1 MRSIISRRFDQ
12 KDLTI
17 KVVVTCKKYHT
28 EKIMNVDFDS
38 ITLCL
43 RCYCQTIL
51 LATKKSKLIIYF
63 KINLNLSVTDKLIA
77 TCITTYSQF
86 SFKKVLSAKLKCFN
100 DEGDF
105 SDDGWKHSYEFAVVI
120 INFDIARNENVMDPL

>member
-1 MRSIISRRFDQ
+1 
-12 KDLTI
+12 
-17 KVVVTCKKYHT
+17 
-28 EKIMNVDFDS
+28 MNVDFDS

-43 RCYCQTIL
+43 HCYCQTML

-63 KINLNLSVTDKLIA
+63 KINLNLSVTDKLI
-77 TCITTYSQF
+77 
-86 SFKKVLSAKLKCFN
+86 AKLKCFN

-120 INFDIARNENVMDPL
+120 INFDIARSENVMDPL